1 MERGGGDGR
10 KEMRGGGGDWRR
22 WNDGMRGIRWKGG
35 NGGGDGRRGKRW
47 RRG

>member
-1 MERGGGDGR
+1 M
-10 KEMRGGGGDWRR
+10 GGDWRR

-47 RRG
+47 RREDEGDGVIYQDQLA